1 MFLPPQLFVEGG
13 SRWFSI
19 GEGRKACRGGRRAP
33 KGILFPFTI
42 FRKVGPTSGDPDVS
56 PSRERSAWEV
66 RTRSEWAV
74 VTQQR
79 ARGGG
84 YQPGVTSPKAD
95 SLVRSDWPPR
105 RTASFRSPACTRG
118 SHTARQRE
126 SGSAPSAPSKSRPSR
141 IPSLLLT
148 LLRVFPREADSPATF
163 ALDQR
168 SPPQIVRFK

>member
-1 MFLPPQLFVEGG
+1 MVLHRGRKKGMPRRSEGAKDNFVPIYDFPEGWPHLWGPRCVALTRKVCMGG
-13 SRWFSI
+13 SH
-19 GEGRKACRGGRRAP
+19 
-33 KGILFPFTI
+33 
-42 FRKVGPTSGDPDVS
+42 
-56 PSRERSAWEV
+56 
-66 RTRSEWAV
+66 EWAV

-95 SLVRSDWPPR
+95 SLVRSDRPPR

-126 SGSAPSAPSKSRPSR
+126 SGSAPSAPSKSRPSC